1 MPNDLV
7 YMRHMLAAIE
17 KIDRYLTGMDYEGFT
32 TNDMAVDAVVRE
44 LEIVGEAARNLST
57 LFVEEHP
64 EIPWRRIK
72 AMRNVL
78 IHQYFGVDLKVV
90 WDTCRSNLPQ
100 LKSFVL
106 NQLARGG

>member
-1 MPNDLV
+1 MQNDPV
-7 YMRHMLAAIE
+7 YLRHMLAAIE
-17 KIDRYLTGMDYEGFT
+17 KIDRYLTGMDYEAFAA
-32 TNDMAVDAVVRE
+32 NDMMIDAVVRE
-44 LEIVGEAARNLST
+44 PEIIGEAARNLSAP
-57 LFVEEHP
+57 FIEEHP

-106 NQLARGG
+106 SQLARGA

>member
-1 MPNDLV
+1 MQNDPV
-7 YMRHMLAAIE
+7 YLRHMLDAIE
-17 KIDRYLTGMDYEGFT
+17 KIDRYLTGMDYRAFT
-32 TNDMAVDAVVRE
+32 ASDMMIDAVVRE
-44 LEIVGEAARNLST
+44 LEIIGEATANLSAS
-57 LFVEEHP
+57 FVEEHP

-90 WDTCRSNLPQ
+90 WDTYRSNLPQ

-106 NQLARGG
+106 NQLARGE